1 MSLAI
6 NMHFLY
12 HEFQLR
18 LFVTWRVHSE
28 RPGVE
33 GGFFFNY
40 EPKQSILILEKQ
52 PVGIKVTACRLA
64 SVGHKTPQAAHKQT
78 SQQDRSEGWWFE
90 TDLASESLI
99 FMIVL
104 IVNQKLFKSIESNL
118 RKPWS
123 WNPSYRC
130 LHQGDE
136 LTVQVINGKKIN
148 VSRNVCTTL
157 LWNKISFEVV

>member
-6 NMHFLY
+6 NMQFLY

-104 IVNQKLFKSIESNL
+104 IVNKKLFKSIESKFTKTL
-118 RKPWS
+118 IVESFLSLFTPGRWTYS
-123 WNPSYRC
+123 SSYKW
-130 LHQGDE
+130 E
-136 LTVQVINGKKIN
+136 E
-148 VSRNVCTTL
+148 
-157 LWNKISFEVV
+157 NKCFA